1 MANQDLLGPRKGWHW
16 RTLCTCYKIIQCGCV
31 DAPFTPVL
39 WHVGTYRSCLGFLP
53 PVRLRFLGG
62 LAGGLKVLPRGL
74 GSALL
79 GWSWLEGS
87 GLDRGSRLAS
97 ANLRRLA
104 VSLFCLMRADCLG
117 IAGLRQEAFDWL
129 ART

>member
-1 MANQDLLGPRKGWHW
+1 MPGMRLVLLSAEHTGILLEHVE
-16 RTLCTCYKIIQCGCV
+16 TLWYLHSGV
-31 DAPFTPVL
+31 
-39 WHVGTYRSCLGFLP
+39 RSCLGFLP
-53 PVRLRFLGG
+53 PVRSRFLGG
-62 LAGGLKVLPRGL
+62 LAGGLRILPRGL